1 MRQVLEITQ
10 EYHTYTQF
18 LENDFSN
25 YIKAFAEYPSLLVSA
40 IRTVALPTLR
50 NAIVFKSR
58 NAIKIVNM
66 ME

>member
-18 LENDFSN
+18 LETDFAN
-25 YIKAFAEYPSLLVSA
+25 YIKAFAEYPSLLVSS

-58 NAIKIVNM
+58 NAMKIMSM
-66 ME
+66 M